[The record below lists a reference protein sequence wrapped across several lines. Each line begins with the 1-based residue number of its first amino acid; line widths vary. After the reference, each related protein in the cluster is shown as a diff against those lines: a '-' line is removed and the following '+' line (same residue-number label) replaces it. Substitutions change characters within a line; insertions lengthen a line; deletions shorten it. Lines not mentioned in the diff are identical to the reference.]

1 MLVIHAT
8 VAGDADYSGDADD
21 HAGHVGDLV
30 M

>member
-8 VAGDADYSGDADD
+8 VAGDADYSGDAD